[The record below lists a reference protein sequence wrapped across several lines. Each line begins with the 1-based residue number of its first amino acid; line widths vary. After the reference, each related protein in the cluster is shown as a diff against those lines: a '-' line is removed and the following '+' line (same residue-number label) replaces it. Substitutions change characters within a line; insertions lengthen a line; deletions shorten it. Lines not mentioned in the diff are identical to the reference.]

1 MGRGHKSR
9 EHLLEEIGEEVR
21 RCKKCEL
28 WKLRRKAVPG
38 EGPGDAKMM
47 IVGQSPGRK
56 EDEVGRPFVGPSG
69 KYLNR
74 LLEKAGLRRE
84 EMFIT
89 SVLHCFL
96 PSGARVKGEHV
107 EACVPYLLRQ
117 IEVVRPKVMLVLGA
131 VAAEALLGIKDF
143 SEARGKWFEKFGAR
157 VLVTYHPAAGMR
169 FSEVGRGMEG
179 DLEKFAKETK
189 QVRM

>member
-1 MGRGHKSR
+1 MAGRR
-9 EHLLEEIGEEVR
+9 ERRERALEEIAEEIR

-28 WKLRRKAVPG
+28 WKFRGTGVPG
-38 EGPGDAKMM
+38 EGPADAEMM

-84 EMFIT
+84 EIFVT
-89 SVLHCFL
+89 SVLHSFL
-96 PSGARVKGEHV
+96 PSGARVKREYV

-117 IEVVRPKVMLVLGA
+117 IEVVRPKLMLVLGA
-131 VAAEALLGIKDF
+131 VAAEALLGVKDF
-143 SEARGKWFEKFGAR
+143 SEAHGKWFEKFGAR

-169 FSEVGRGMEG
+169 FPEVGREMEG
-179 DLEKFAKETK
+179 DCEAFSEMAH
-189 QVRM
+189 QG